1 MAFLTIALTVLAVA
15 SPIVVYVRVKS
26 GGENPGPVLGFVANV
41 GAFAFGSGATL
52 TAVVVPFS
60 LPIIP
65 DPIFASDTWVSSLLG
80 GSAAGAILFLA
91 LRVLFYDLSLA
102 VLDWSLRRPS
112 VKQDSRAEKLR
123 WIAGGTV
130 GFAALFA
137 AMFLLS
143 DALDSRS
150 ELWLIP
156 FFILV
161 ATAFPLYETMI
172 LPWLKYRRHRS
183 SPLKETQ
190 GLQQWLDEICKRRDI
205 PRFQVRIQEG
215 DLANALATAGFFQH
229 LIIVG
234 GGLVKG
240 MTEAQ
245 VKAVL
250 AHELAHVIRRDVPKR
265 ILPMMIVAGTC
276 YFLAFYHY
284 LLPFYQE
291 ETVSSVL
298 TGSLFVVLAIWVLY
312 VLIPGFFMRRMELQT
327 DRLAVEL
334 LEDGE
339 LLADALL
346 RLAELND
353 HDVHGTSW
361 SHPSTRDRVKAIRRL
376 ARRGDPCGRPS

>member
-15 SPIVVYVRVKS
+15 SPVVVYVRVKS
-26 GGENPGPVLGFVANV
+26 GGENPGPVLGFVATT
-41 GAFAFGSGATL
+41 GAFAFGSGATVTL
-52 TAVVVPFS
+52 IVALLK
-60 LPIIP
+60 LPMMP
-65 DPIFASDTWVSSLLG
+65 DPIFASDTWVSSLLA
-80 GSAAGAILFLA
+80 GSTAGAILFLA
-91 LRVLFYDLSLA
+91 LRVLFYELSLA

-112 VKQDSRAEKLR
+112 VNQDSRAEKLR

-130 GFAALFA
+130 GFAAIFSA
-137 AMFLLS
+137 IFLLS

-156 FFILV
+156 FFVLL
-161 ATAFPLYETMI
+161 ATAFPLYETML
-172 LPWLKYRRHRS
+172 LPWLQYRRCRGS
-183 SPLKETQ
+183 SLKETQ
-190 GLQQWLDEICKRRDI
+190 GLQRWLDEVCMGRDI

-229 LIIVG
+229 LIVIG

-265 ILPMMIVAGTC
+265 ILPMVIVAGTC
-276 YFLAFYHY
+276 YFLAYYHY
-284 LLPFYQE
+284 ILPFYQE

-298 TGSLFVVLAIWVLY
+298 TGSLFVMLATWVLY

-353 HDVHGTSW
+353 HDIRRTSW

-376 ARRGDPCGRPS
+376 ARESD

>member
-15 SPIVVYVRVKS
+15 SPVVVYVRVKS
-26 GGENPGPVLGFVANV
+26 GGERPGPVLGFVATV
-41 GAFAFGSGATL
+41 GAFAFGGGATL
-52 TAVVVPFS
+52 TAVVAPFV

-65 DPIFASDTWVSSLLG
+65 DPIFASDTWVSRLLA
-80 GSAAGAILFLA
+80 GSAVGAILFLA
-91 LRVLFYDLSLA
+91 MRVLFYDLSLA

-112 VKQDSRAEKLR
+112 VNQDSIAEKLR
-123 WIAGGTV
+123 WIAGGTI
-130 GFAALFA
+130 GFAVIFA
-137 AMFLLS
+137 FMFLVV
-143 DALDSRS
+143 DAFGSRS

-156 FFILV
+156 LLV
-161 ATAFPLYETMI
+161 LFATAFPLYETML
-172 LPWLKYRRHRS
+172 LPWLKHHRHAS
-183 SPLKETQ
+183 SPSKQTQ
-190 GLQQWLDEICKRRDI
+190 GVQQWLDEVCKGRDI

-215 DLANALATAGFFQH
+215 DLANAFAVGGFVRH
-229 LIIVG
+229 LIVIG

-240 MTEAQ
+240 MTEGQ

-265 ILPMMIVAGTC
+265 ILPMVIVAGTC
-276 YFLAFYHY
+276 YVLFFYY
-284 LLPFYQE
+284 YVGPLYRE
-291 ETVSSVL
+291 ETVPSVL
-298 TGSLFVVLAIWVLY
+298 TGTLFVMLATWVLY

-339 LLADALL
+339 LLAEALL

-353 HDVHGTSW
+353 HDIRRTSW

-376 ARRGDPCGRPS
+376 ARGTA